1 MGGMRRPAVVASLLV
16 FVFGTLGVSAARA
29 QSTSPS
35 VPASSP
41 SMSSPSSVIVA
52 KVDGS
57 IDGTVASYLSDRIDE
72 AVASGSTLVIQLDS
86 AGTLDGDPI
95 ALARRVLAAR
105 VPVVVWV
112 GPAPAKA
119 RGAALLLM
127 LASSL
132 PAVAP
137 GAGVGPLEPVDLI
150 DARNAALHRAAALR
164 ETAASW
170 AAARGRTPPTFPAA
184 PVPAQAALDDHLADV
199 AAASLP
205 DLLDAIDGRTVRT
218 SAGSATLHT
227 RVAQAADEAPVDVRF
242 TDLGPVARV
251 LHATASP
258 SAIYLLIVVGL
269 AALAFELTQPGF
281 GFAGFAGVAT
291 LALAAYGLAVVPF
304 AWPGLVVLLAGVG
317 LFVADVVR
325 RSLGALTVLG
335 LAAFLAGSLTAW
347 RDVSPIIAI
356 SPWLAGAL
364 TVASGLY
371 YGFALTVAIQS
382 RDRVTSTQRGLVG
395 LAGETRGELRPEGP
409 VFVKGALWRGR
420 SVDGP
425 IPPGTRVR
433 VRGVDG
439 LILRV
444 EPDPSAD
451 EPGDDDAP

>member
-1 MGGMRRPAVVASLLV
+1 V
-16 FVFGTLGVSAARA
+16 T
-29 QSTSPS
+29 
-35 VPASSP
+35 
-41 SMSSPSSVIVA
+41 
-52 KVDGS
+52 
-57 IDGTVASYLSDRIDE
+57 
-72 AVASGSTLVIQLDS
+72 
-86 AGTLDGDPI
+86 
-95 ALARRVLAAR
+95 LARRLFDAPI
-105 VPVVVWV
+105 PVVVWI

-150 DARNAALHRAAALR
+150 DARNAALSSASLRAAAS
-164 ETAASW
+164 SW
-170 AAARGRTPPTFPAA
+170 AKARGRTPPTFPSA

-199 AAASLP
+199 AAPSLP

-218 SAGSATLHT
+218 SEGETSLHT
-227 RVAQAADEAPVDVRF
+227 RVARSGSETPVDVRF

-251 LHATASP
+251 LHAMASP
-258 SAIYLLIVVGL
+258 SAIYLLLVLGL

-281 GFAGFAGVAT
+281 GFAGFAGIAMSG
-291 LALAAYGLAVVPF
+291 LAAYGLTVVPF
-304 AWPGLVVLLAGVG
+304 AVGGLAVLLAGVG
-317 LFVADVVR
+317 LLAADVIR
-325 RSLGALTVLG
+325 RSLGPLTILG
-335 LAAFLAGSLTAW
+335 LAAFLVGSLATF
-347 RDVSPIIAI
+347 RGVSPLIGV
-356 SPWLAGAL
+356 SPWLAAFL
-364 TVASGLY
+364 TVASAVY

-382 RDRVTSTQRGLVG
+382 RERVTSAQRGLVG

-409 VFVKGALWRGR
+409 VFVKGTLWRGR

-444 EPDPSAD
+444 EPDPAR
-451 EPGDDDAP
+451 DDPHDPDTP